1 MKLFQEALEEL
12 FPNWDD
18 LERHRE
24 VVNFCR
30 DLMNDPSA
38 LKNHIEE
45 NYQGRRMAD
54 NNENDEDGNSDTA
67 VAKAEEIYK
76 ELIG

>member
-1 MKLFQEALEEL
+1 MEEF

-24 VVNFCR
+24 VVTFCR

-38 LKNHIEE
+38 LRSHIDEK
-45 NYQGRRMAD
+45 YQERVMND
-54 NNENDEDGNSDTA
+54 NSHNDEDGDNDTA
-67 VAKAEEIYK
+67 ASRAAAKEIYK
-76 ELIG
+76 QLIG